1 MQLKSKNKKFP
12 GQRRSSTVTKRRRV
26 IIQNY
31 SESKDGAKCVDQVTL
46 DLDGDFAHQVANI
59 Q

>member
-1 MQLKSKNKKFP
+1 MQLKSKLKKLP
-12 GQRRSSTVTKRRRV
+12 GQIRSSQVTKRRRV

-46 DLDGDFAHQVANI
+46 DLDGDFAHQVANF